1 GARLLARTLRNLGN
15 LDVGFNPQNILLF
28 SVDPTLN
35 GYQAERT
42 ASLYSELLVKLNAL
56 PGVLAASFSMDSL
69 IGGGLETSRM
79 FLDATQKSATQVN
92 TLRVGPRFF
101 ETMAIP
107 LVLGRTFGLGDH
119 RENAPKVA
127 VVNETLARRYFSGQ
141 SPLG

>member
-1 GARLLARTLRNLGN
+1 MMAWALLRWQCSAMAIGNGTLVLLIGAGLLVRTLRNLRN

-79 FLDATQKSATQVN
+79 FLDATQKSAAEVN
-92 TLRVGPRFF
+92 VLRVGPRFF
-101 ETMAIP
+101 ETM
-107 LVLGRTFGLGDH
+107 G
-119 RENAPKVA
+119 
-127 VVNETLARRYFSGQ
+127 
-141 SPLG
+141 